1 LKIGIYCFLTD
12 YSIDIAKLAVE
23 AENLGFESLWLP
35 EHPVIPKVRT
45 MQSYL
50 KPGSEGAEELP
61 KQYYDTVD
69 PFVALGKASGVTTK
83 LKLATGIC
91 LVPERNPLLLAKEVA
106 TLDLISS
113 GRFIFGIGAGWC
125 KEETEIMGGNFERRW
140 SQTRES
146 ILAMKELWTQVE
158 SEFHGEFYDFPAVYS
173 FPRPVQRPHPPIM
186 LGGNASNVFKRIVEY
201 GNGWIPTTSTVEEVS
216 SGRSKLTELA
226 NQAGVDPGEFEISAF
241 HQPPEPKLIE
251 DLAANGANRVILEL
265 KTASEDEAL
274 TQLNGFAN
282 KLLK

>member
-1 LKIGIYCFLTD
+1 VKIGIYCFLTD
-12 YSIDIAKLAVE
+12 YSIDIAKLAME
-23 AENLGFESLWLP
+23 AETLGFESLWLP

-45 MQSYL
+45 MQSFL
-50 KPGSEGAEELP
+50 NPGSEGEEELP

-69 PFVALGKASGVTTK
+69 PFVALGKASGVTTR

-106 TLDLISS
+106 TLDLVSS

-125 KEETEIMGGNFERRW
+125 KEETEIMGGNFARRW

-186 LGGNASNVFKRIVEY
+186 LGGNANNVFKRIIEY
-201 GNGWIPTTSTVEEVS
+201 GNGWIPTTSTVDEIRN
-216 SGRSKLTELA
+216 GRSKLTELA
-226 NQAGVDPGEFEISAF
+226 NQAGVDPDGFEISAF
-241 HQPPEPKLIE
+241 HQPPDANVIE
-251 DLAANGANRVILEL
+251 NLEASGANRVILEL
-265 KTASEDEAL
+265 KTASEDETL
-274 TQLNGFAN
+274 TQLNGFAK
-282 KLLK
+282 KLFG